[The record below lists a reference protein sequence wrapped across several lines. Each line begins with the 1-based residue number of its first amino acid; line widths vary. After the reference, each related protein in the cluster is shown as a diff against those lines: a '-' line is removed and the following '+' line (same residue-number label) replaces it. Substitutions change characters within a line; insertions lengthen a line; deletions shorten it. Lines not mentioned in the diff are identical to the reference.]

1 MLKIYINGRHLMDIV
16 QYGNIVKNGKMLL
29 FNPVPDRYAIPGGFV
44 ASENQI
50 REWARPLGFRVKRCY

>member
-1 MLKIYINGRHLMDIV
+1 MDIV